1 MNIRIGAAD
10 YDVQY
15 TDDAIILNGRE
26 CIADVDYNLCKIRL
40 SSNRMGDGRQ
50 AVTLMH
56 EIAHAIMNEQRMDDP
71 IVCNEALIDAI
82 AYGMVDF
89 IRDNPEIVDKI
100 KNGERLSI

>member
-26 CIADVDYNLCKIRL
+26 CIADVDYDLCKIR
-40 SSNRMGDGRQ
+40 
-50 AVTLMH
+50 
-56 EIAHAIMNEQRMDDP
+56 
-71 IVCNEALIDAI
+71 CNEALIDAI

>member
-26 CIADVDYNLCKIRL
+26 CIA
-40 SSNRMGDGRQ
+40 
-50 AVTLMH
+50 
-56 EIAHAIMNEQRMDDP
+56 
-71 IVCNEALIDAI
+71 
-82 AYGMVDF
+82 MVDF